1 MAKESA
7 EQKLLKILEAK
18 KGTAT
23 KAASVQ
29 KAKKAFKGKTLTIKN
44 LNKILILGILVG
56 LAILGLQISSGFS
69 LLERHLTFNVDSK
82 NSNSPVSLFSPETK
96 SLSYYLDQINARN
109 IFRPYEGK
117 VTEGPAG
124 LSKKFSKFKLVGI
137 AWLDLPETA
146 TVMIENTETKETL
159 FLQKGEKLEDVTV
172 KTIYTDR
179 AVFSYENEEITIKL

>member
-7 EQKLLKILEAK
+7 EQKLLKILE
-18 KGTAT
+18 T
-23 KAASVQ
+23 KQGAAPKTSGVQ
-29 KAKKAFKGKTLTIKN
+29 KAKKLSKVKAFSIKN
-44 LNKILILGILVG
+44 LNKIFILGILACLV
-56 LAILGLQISSGFS
+56 ILGLEISSGFR
-69 LLERHLTFNVDSK
+69 LLDHKISFNVDSQNSK
-82 NSNSPVSLFSPETK
+82 NPVSLFSPEVK

-109 IFRPYEGK
+109 IFRPYVGK

-146 TVMIENTETKETL
+146 TVMIENTESGETL
-159 FLQKGEKLEDVTV
+159 FLQTGEKLDGVTV

-179 AVFSYENEEITIKL
+179 VVFSYENEEITIKL

>member
-7 EQKLLKILEAK
+7 EQKLLKMLETK
-18 KGTAT
+18 QGTAT

-29 KAKKAFKGKTLTIKN
+29 KAKKISTGKALTIKN
-44 LNKILILGILVG
+44 LNRLLILGALICLVV
-56 LAILGLQISSGFS
+56 LGFQIMSGFS
-69 LLERHLTFNVDSK
+69 LLRSH
-82 NSNSPVSLFSPETK
+82 SNFEVSSRGASSPVSLFSPEIK

-109 IFRPYEGK
+109 VFRPYEGK

-146 TVMIENTETKETL
+146 TVMIENTESKETF
-159 FLQKGEKLEDVTV
+159 FLQKGEKLDDVTV

-179 AVFSYENEEITIKL
+179 VVFSYENEEITIKL